1 VEHAEPDLV
10 DFSDSVV
17 RVEERWHDVRD
28 LDVYDI
34 NGEQIGT
41 VESLY
46 VERESGVPRFVVVSA
61 GGLLGL
67 GKEYRLIP
75 VEDVSRDVGAERVTV
90 TQNRDKVMGSP
101 DFEPDEVPKPDV
113 QRAVRAYYGL
123 P

>member
-10 DFSDSVV
+10 DFSDSDV

-41 VESLY
+41 VESLF

-101 DFEPDEVPKPDV
+101 DFEPDEVPKADV

>member
-1 VEHAEPDLV
+1 MEHAEPDLV
-10 DFSDSVV
+10 NFSDSDV

-61 GGLLGL
+61 GGLLGM

-101 DFEPDEVPKPDV
+101 DFEPDEVPKADV
-113 QRAVRAYYGL
+113 QRAVRAYYGW